1 LRVSGLTEDCVGN
14 KVQLTTTEPMKRYE
28 WYSSFS
34 EGSVLS
40 NEPTL
45 EVDKSGK
52 YWVKAEVNF
61 GGCVAVDTIDVTF
74 FLPKV
79 DLGPDTSEC
88 VGETITLKNKYPGQG
103 TYQWSDNTTEES
115 LDVTTSVNSV
125 DNIWLEITDDRGCS
139 NRDTVVVSALPQ
151 PELDLSHVPS
161 GVCYG
166 DTIFNKTTCTKYQWA
181 VNGIENPADTMNYI
195 VVKQSG
201 TYTLTGW
208 NEYGCSITESINVT
222 SLSLPSFDISDK
234 IECPDETETFTG
246 PSGMTSYTWMNG
258 ASSKDITLTQP
269 DTLWLEVKDNNGCV
283 YRDSAVYSWYDKP
296 MFQDVSDTS
305 VCVTSDI
312 TLKVDAGLNNYQWL
326 FYDGSTLTDLNNN
339 SNAYTITNASSLV
352 HEGDYIVNAADG
364 NGCALSDTMS
374 LDVIDVPA
382 LSLGDDRDICE
393 GDTIQIEANPGYT
406 KYNWFKD
413 GVFFSTDQY
422 ILVAAPGAYELT
434 AQMSNGCTNK
444 DEVNVGVIKSPK
456 VTLPD
461 DISLCP
467 ETPYTINIEDFTSPA
482 GGGIDHLQWNTEE
495 TTQSITVQD
504 SGTYSVL
511 AFDNNGCFDYDSIK
525 IEWYTLPEWALDDDT
540 SFCDNSTMILQSPL
554 SAPGDVNS
562 YQWSKYV
569 DGGADIPGPADS
581 DWKIDSEG
589 EYILTIKDKNN
600 CISDDTVSVA
610 ELASPSIDLG
620 DNKAA
625 CDGDTI
631 VLSVDD
637 QYEIYQ
643 WNGDPVLDKPV
654 LPVSTAGDNILTV
667 WNNEGC
673 SDADTVTVNF
683 MPLPVVDLG
692 DDIENCAGIESVLSA
707 PPGMESYLWSTMDT
721 TTSITVYEGNYWL
734 KVKDPNGCANA
745 DTIDVIWHPVPEVT
759 LGNDTNIC
767 PVDEII
773 LDAGPGFASY
783 EWQTGETTRTKVA
796 NFADT
801 VNYVVVSNEYGCYGF
816 DNTMVYLLPAPEY
829 VVSNDTSV
837 CSNDT
842 LVLDAG
848 SDYLIYNWFD
858 GSNDRFY
865 YVSSGGDYWVK
876 VFDGCFW
883 LDDTVKVISYEAP
896 VIANI
901 DTSVYSQ
908 IVIFP
913 EGGTEPYQY
922 AINDEPFQDENVYK
936 NLENGLYQVYVKD
949 ANSCMDED
957 TVRLSGSGE
966 VVVPN
971 FFTPNG
977 DGTNDTWQIK
987 GIDKFPESEI
997 RIYDRYGKLL
1007 VKYKGMEQGWD
1018 GRYLNKPLPSDDY
1031 WYVIRLVPIEKI
1043 IKGHVTLKR

>member
-1 LRVSGLTEDCVGN
+1 
-14 KVQLTTTEPMKRYE
+14 
-28 WYSSFS
+28 
-34 EGSVLS
+34 
-40 NEPTL
+40 
-45 EVDKSGK
+45 
-52 YWVKAEVNF
+52 
-61 GGCVAVDTIDVTF
+61 
-74 FLPKV
+74 
-79 DLGPDTSEC
+79 
-88 VGETITLKNKYPGQG
+88 
-103 TYQWSDNTTEES
+103 
-115 LDVTTSVNSV
+115 
-125 DNIWLEITDDRGCS
+125 
-139 NRDTVVVSALPQ
+139 
-151 PELDLSHVPS
+151 
-161 GVCYG
+161 
-166 DTIFNKTTCTKYQWA
+166 
-181 VNGIENPADTMNYI
+181 
-195 VVKQSG
+195 
-201 TYTLTGW
+201 
-208 NEYGCSITESINVT
+208 
-222 SLSLPSFDISDK
+222 
-234 IECPDETETFTG
+234 
-246 PSGMTSYTWMNG
+246 
-258 ASSKDITLTQP
+258 
-269 DTLWLEVKDNNGCV
+269 
-283 YRDSAVYSWYDKP
+283 
-296 MFQDVSDTS
+296 
-305 VCVTSDI
+305 
-312 TLKVDAGLNNYQWL
+312 
-326 FYDGSTLTDLNNN
+326 
-339 SNAYTITNASSLV
+339 
-352 HEGDYIVNAADG
+352 
-364 NGCALSDTMS
+364 
-374 LDVIDVPA
+374 
-382 LSLGDDRDICE
+382 
-393 GDTIQIEANPGYT
+393 
-406 KYNWFKD
+406 
-413 GVFFSTDQY
+413 
-422 ILVAAPGAYELT
+422 
-434 AQMSNGCTNK
+434 
-444 DEVNVGVIKSPK
+444 
-456 VTLPD
+456 
-461 DISLCP
+461 
-467 ETPYTINIEDFTSPA
+467 
-482 GGGIDHLQWNTEE
+482 
-495 TTQSITVQD
+495 
-504 SGTYSVL
+504 
-511 AFDNNGCFDYDSIK
+511 
-525 IEWYTLPEWALDDDT
+525 
-540 SFCDNSTMILQSPL
+540 
-554 SAPGDVNS
+554 
-562 YQWSKYV
+562 
-569 DGGADIPGPADS
+569 
-581 DWKIDSEG
+581 
-589 EYILTIKDKNN
+589 
-600 CISDDTVSVA
+600 
-610 ELASPSIDLG
+610 
-620 DNKAA
+620 
-625 CDGDTI
+625 
-631 VLSVDD
+631 VDD